1 MSDLV
6 FCLDSGTTA
15 VKAAAFDRSGRLVA
29 SAQRPNGA
37 LRRSG
42 EKVEQDMEASRDDAL
57 AVLAQC
63 VTQAEGVPAGLIITG
78 QGDGTWPLDA
88 EKRPA
93 GLAMTW
99 LDGRARGLVSELT
112 QSNAFAPIEAVT
124 FSRPTAASQSMHL
137 LWLSKHEPERLE
149 RIAYTLRLKEWL
161 FFCLTGELKAE
172 PSALLPTWGDWRTGK
187 LLPIIERTLGLP
199 KGIDLLPEVL
209 PVGACRAALSPE
221 TAKATGL
228 PENLPVLL
236 GPGDVQATLIG
247 LGLGV
252 ADGIER
258 CSIFGTS
265 AIHGRFMLDPAGMA
279 ERPAGMMVQFFAL
292 GDGYICF
299 HPSFNG
305 ATLFEHLSRLTGRA
319 PTGSAVEPAYSSLIL
334 QPFFEPGGER
344 APYTTPHA
352 RGSILGLTAATT
364 AAEIYWAGR
373 EALAFVARRSHE
385 MMQTGTSRSGAGAI
399 ALGGGLAGDRAF
411 AQFFA
416 TATQSPVLRA
426 TNGQAGLKGAGAI
439 AAFHLFGLSRRD
451 LTEGWLG
458 SYDERIE
465 PEIGAVAEY
474 AEAKYA
480 LFTRLVDAISPHW
493 DALAGLDGM
502 QKKIGLS

>member
-1 MSDLV
+1 MSGLV

-15 VKAAAFDRSGRLVA
+15 VKAAAFDRRGRLVA
-29 SAQRPNGA
+29 TAQRPNSA

-42 EKVEQDMEASRDDAL
+42 EKVEQDMEVSRDDAL
-57 AVLAQC
+57 AVLAEC
-63 VTQAEGVPAGLIITG
+63 VAQAEGMPVGLIITG

-112 QSNAFAPIEAVT
+112 QANALAPIEDVT

-137 LWLSKHEPERLE
+137 LWLAQHEPDRLE
-149 RIAYTLRLKEWL
+149 RIAHTLRLKEWL

-187 LLPIIERTLGLP
+187 LSPIVEQALGLP

-209 PVGACRAALSPE
+209 PVGACRAGLTPE
-221 TAKATGL
+221 AAKMTGL
-228 PENLPVLL
+228 PENLPVLI
-236 GPGDVQATLIG
+236 GPGDVQSTLIG

-252 ADGIER
+252 AEGIER

-265 AIHGRFMLDPAGMA
+265 AIHGCFMLDPAGMA
-279 ERPAGMMVQFFAL
+279 ERPAGMMVQPFAL
-292 GDGYICF
+292 GEGYICF

-305 ATLFEHLSRLTGRA
+305 ATLFEHLSHMTGRA
-319 PTGSAVEPAYSSLIL
+319 PTGSAVEPVYSGLVL

-364 AAEIYWAGR
+364 AAEIDWAGR
-373 EALAFVARRSHE
+373 EALAFIARRSHE
-385 MMQTGTSRSGAGAI
+385 MMQSGPIGSVSGAI

-411 AQFFA
+411 AQFLA
-416 TATQSPVLRA
+416 TTTQSPVLRT

-439 AAFHLFGLSRRD
+439 AAFHLFGLSRKD

-458 SYDERIE
+458 AYDELIE
-465 PEIGAVAEY
+465 PETGAVAEY

-480 LFTRLVDAISPHW
+480 LFTRLVEAVSPHW
-493 DALAGLDGM
+493 DALARLDAM
-502 QKKIGLS
+502 QKRIGLS